1 MRVQAVRRHPS
12 LLWVRFVG
20 VGFLTC
26 AILAGFFSWHDSRI
40 RTRNE
45 ILASLHHEAKML
57 AGLLADQERQ
67 LRVLTAMAR
76 HGDGRLLRLYLTA
89 ESRRIPAFV
98 LYDARGRRR
107 TAWGQVPPVVPARL
121 AAARVRRSP
130 RFRDDW
136 LLPLGHGR
144 RSVFLLVRRDRELGW
159 AALVVRRGLLH
170 RLLFIFTPI
179 PLTGNRLS
187 LHAGAHVLA
196 RRVLGRVV
204 FPVPSGLAASF
215 GLGPLFLHVPLA
227 PRGTNLVLTSR
238 VPAAALAA
246 LWWHRNFVAVIL
258 VVVLLVAIA
267 VVERVL
273 SASLAS
279 EMALQEEREETAERK
294 LSALKER
301 LDLLQHLKDINE
313 VYRLLNEA
321 VARHLPEQALFR
333 RAAEILASVP
343 VGQGFWFAI
352 YNWESL
358 EEAADVTTAS
368 GWSLFMGPEMDPHRL
383 ATLYGSPPTWPEKSP
398 EKPAEETFDPLQR
411 FFESGEGVF
420 LSDAGERTDLD
431 PRWHAL
437 VETQN
442 ASGLCLAPIL
452 RDPLLVGQFGLLFS
466 RKNEGD
472 ESEEIV
478 RGFALEVVRIL
489 SYGLTDLAARQA
501 LEYAGFH
508 DLLTGLPN
516 RQLFYDRMQQLLRG
530 LERDGTPFGVAIL
543 DLDSF
548 KEVNDT
554 YGHLIG
560 DRVLVTLAARM
571 RECLRAADT
580 VARLGGDEFALLLPR
595 LSPETAETFLGRLR
609 STLVR
614 PFDLA
619 VGSLDVTPSL
629 GLALAPRDGNARDQ
643 LLRAADSA
651 LYRAK
656 KSGRGMWLVYD
667 ANRDAQVLR
676 PLRAPPLAVESTP
689 ATVRLEP
696 EIDAA
701 RGVISGLVLQRYDR
715 TGARPLPALA
725 AGLNDEAHQEILALL
740 SDVRPLHA
748 LPAPRP
754 GLTLSVPFPVGS
766 LARDE
771 AIHEILAALAPF
783 QAQGWRTLVV
793 LMADDPEMTPSVRLG
808 VRHLRRLGVT
818 VGWQFDPDRRYRPDE
833 LSRFEIDRMALAPE
847 LVSELPRRLWPSAIV
862 SSLLAAADLLDMHV
876 SARGV
881 GRPEAVE
888 ILTLLGCR
896 YLAGPWVGAAL
907 EPESALEGLSSLM
920 RERWNGRSPLPQGTG
935 GFGDLPLLLYRSTHE
950 PWLSRN
956 YVRLYLRRRG
966 RPPSSSDCSLGGWL
980 ARCRATVT
988 SAAVRRSL
996 DRLAHVHDAFH
1007 TALRIHIE
1015 EEKGE
1020 LHRYDPAVFLALW
1033 PEFEAAVAAV
1043 RTDLTTSSSAGLA

>member
-1 MRVQAVRRHPS
+1 MRAQTTRRHPS
-12 LLWVRFVG
+12 LLWVRLLG
-20 VGFLTC
+20 GGFL
-26 AILAGFFSWHDSRI
+26 AGVILAGFFSWHDSRMRA
-40 RTRNE
+40 RTE
-45 ILASLHHEAKML
+45 ILANLRHEAKML
-57 AGLLADQERQ
+57 AGLLADEERQ

-76 HGDGRLLRLYLTA
+76 RGDGRLLRLYLA
-89 ESRRIPAFV
+89 SESRRIPAFV

-107 TAWGQVPPVVPARL
+107 AAWGQVPPVVPARL

-136 LLPLGHGR
+136 LLPLGHGPH
-144 RSVFLLVRRDRELGW
+144 SVVLLIRRDRELGW
-159 AALVVRRGLLH
+159 AALVVKRGLLH
-170 RLLFIFTPI
+170 RLLFTPI

-187 LHAGAHVLA
+187 LHAGARVLA
-196 RRVLGRVV
+196 RRVVSGVV
-204 FPVPSGLAASF
+204 FPAPPGLATFLDS
-215 GLGPLFLHVPLA
+215 GPLSLSVPLV

-238 VPAAALAA
+238 VSAAALAA
-246 LWWHRNFVAVIL
+246 LWWRRNFVAVIL
-258 VVVLLVAIA
+258 VAVLLVALV
-267 VVERVL
+267 VVERAL

-279 EMALQEEREETAERK
+279 EMALQEEREKTTERQ

-301 LDLLQHLKDINE
+301 LDLEQHLKDIKE
-313 VYRLLNEA
+313 VYRLLNDA
-321 VARHLPEQALFR
+321 VARHLPEQVLFR
-333 RAAEILASVP
+333 RATEILASVP
-343 VGQGFWFAI
+343 VGRGFWFAV
-352 YNWESL
+352 YNWEGL

-368 GWSLFMGPEMDPHRL
+368 GWSLFMGPEMDHRRL
-383 ATLYGSPPTWPEKSP
+383 VTLYGSPPTRLEKSP
-398 EKPAEETFDPLQR
+398 EKPAVGTLDPLQQLL
-411 FFESGEGVF
+411 ESGEDVF
-420 LSDAGERTDLD
+420 LPDAAERTDLD

-437 VETQN
+437 VETRN

-452 RDPLLVGQFGLLFS
+452 RDPLLVGQFGLLCS
-466 RKNEGD
+466 REDEED
-472 ESEEIV
+472 ESREIV
-478 RGFALEVVRIL
+478 RGFALEVARIL

-543 DLDSF
+543 DLDGF

-560 DRVLVTLAARM
+560 DRVLATLAGRM
-571 RECLRAADT
+571 REFLRAADT

-595 LSPETAETFLGRLR
+595 LSSETAQAFLDRLR
-609 STLVR
+609 SSLVR

-619 VGSLDVTPSL
+619 VGTLDVTPSL
-629 GLALAPRDGNARDQ
+629 GLALAPRDGNDRDR

-656 KSGRGMWLVYD
+656 KSGRGVWLVYD
-667 ANRDAQVLR
+667 ENRDAQVLR
-676 PLRAPPLAVESTP
+676 PLRALPLAVESAP

-701 RGVISGLVLQRYDR
+701 RGVMSGLILQRYDA
-715 TGARPLPALA
+715 TGVRPLPALA

-740 SDVRPLHA
+740 SAVRPLHA
-748 LPAPRP
+748 FPAPRP

-771 AIHEILAALAPF
+771 ATHEILAALAPF

-818 VGWQFDPDRRYRPDE
+818 VGWQFDPDCRYRPDE
-833 LSRFEIDRMALAPE
+833 LARFEIDRMTLAPE

-862 SSLLAAADLLDMHV
+862 SSLLAAADLLDIHV

-907 EPESALEGLSSLM
+907 KPENALEGLSSLM
-920 RERWNGRSPLPQGTG
+920 HERWDGRSPLPQGTG
-935 GFGDLPLLLYRSTHE
+935 GFGDLPLLLFRSTHE
-950 PWLSRN
+950 PWLDRS

-966 RPPSSSDCSLGGWL
+966 RPPPSSECSLGGWL
-980 ARCRATVT
+980 VRRRATVT
-988 SAAVRRSL
+988 SAAVRRTL

-1007 TALRIHIE
+1007 TALRTHIE
-1015 EEKGE
+1015 EEGGE
-1020 LHRYDPAVFLALW
+1020 LRRYDPAVFLALW